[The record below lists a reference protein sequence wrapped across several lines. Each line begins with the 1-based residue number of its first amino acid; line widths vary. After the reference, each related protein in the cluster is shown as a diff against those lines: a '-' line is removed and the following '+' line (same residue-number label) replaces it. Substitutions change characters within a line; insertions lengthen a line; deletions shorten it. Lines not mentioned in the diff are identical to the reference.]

1 MSPITE
7 PIELVPDVDY
17 DSLTLAELKR
27 RCAAA
32 ESVCILFG
40 WAPALITGERGA
52 ALTQAWQQWAG
63 TVEDSFT
70 TPARQW
76 RIRNVVGYLAAQRQ
90 AIRAATL
97 ERLRGEVAK

>member
-32 ESVCILFG
+32 ESVCVLFG
-40 WAPALITGERGA
+40 WTPSPSAGERGE
-52 ALTQAWQQWAG
+52 ALTQAWRQW
-63 TVEDSFT
+63 TDLVEDSFT
-70 TPARQW
+70 TPGRQW
-76 RIRNVVGYLAAQRQ
+76 RIRNVIGHLAAQRR

-97 ERLRGEVAK
+97 GRLRGEVAK

>member
-32 ESVCILFG
+32 ESVCVLFG
-40 WAPALITGERGA
+40 WAATPITGERSE
-52 ALTQAWQQWAG
+52 ALTQAWQQW
-63 TVEDSFT
+63 TDLVEDSFT
-70 TPARQW
+70 TSSRQW
-76 RIRNVVGYLAAQRQ
+76 RIRNVIGYLATQRR